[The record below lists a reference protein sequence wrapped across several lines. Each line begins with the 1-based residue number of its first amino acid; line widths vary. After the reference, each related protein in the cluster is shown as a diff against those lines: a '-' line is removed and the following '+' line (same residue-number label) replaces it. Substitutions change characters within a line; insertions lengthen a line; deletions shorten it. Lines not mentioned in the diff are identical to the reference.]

1 VKDIMDR
8 NQTAANSAPGKAPSR
23 WAFLPHSM
31 PRVAKLLAEKRA
43 KLGAE
48 HVALCWQ
55 KGVVE
60 CEPGWFYA
68 REGALAVGVPFD
80 DLETVYA
87 ATPRAQQVLLF
98 VRDPAAKQGGSTDGA
113 H

>member
-8 NQTAANSAPGKAPSR
+8 NQTAANAVSGKTPSR
-23 WAFLPHSM
+23 WAFLPQSM

-48 HVALCWQ
+48 HVAMCWQ

-68 REGALAVGVPFD
+68 REGGLAVGVPFD

-87 ATPRAQQVLLF
+87 DTPRAKQVLLF
-98 VRDPAAKQGGSTDGA
+98 VRDPEPTAGGPTHGA

>member
-1 VKDIMDR
+1 
-8 NQTAANSAPGKAPSR
+8 
-23 WAFLPHSM
+23 M

-60 CEPGWFYA
+60 CLPGWFYA

-80 DLETVYA
+80 DIEALYA
-87 ATPRAQQVLLF
+87 DTPRAQQVMLF
-98 VRDPAAKQGGSTDGA
+98 VRDPVSDPLRAVGGATDGA